1 VKGQGGDSEE
11 NKAMKRV
18 KRIGLRYK
26 IGKWGIT
33 LILSLYGIIA
43 MFPVFYTLIN
53 SFKTRLGYAQ
63 NRFGFP
69 SSPTMENYF
78 DVLSRFSYWR
88 LLLNSFI
95 TTSGGVILCT
105 VVSFL
110 VAYAVTKMKFRWSKY
125 VFLLIVATLMIPNQT
140 IMYPLYQTALD
151 MKLVGQYLGLILVFA
166 AFGLPLGTY
175 LIAAYLRN
183 IPDEL
188 LEASRIDGANH
199 FQIMTRVMFPVS
211 IPAVVTLAIINTIWM
226 WNDLLLPLLL
236 LAQEKRT
243 TLMVAVSLI
252 RTEYDVHVPLISAG
266 LIISMIPVIIAYL
279 IGQRQ
284 LIKGMTAG
292 AVKA

>member
-1 VKGQGGDSEE
+1 MAHK
-11 NKAMKRV
+11 KF
-18 KRIGLRYK
+18 IGLRYK
-26 IGKWGIT
+26 LGRWGIT
-33 LILSLYGIIA
+33 IVLSLYGIVA
-43 MFPVFYTLIN
+43 LFPVFYTLIN

-63 NRFGFP
+63 NRFGIP
-69 SSPTMENYF
+69 RAPTLDNYF

-105 VVSFL
+105 VVSFM

-125 VFLLIVATLMIPNQT
+125 IFLLIVATLMIPNQT
-140 IMYPLYQTALD
+140 IMYPLYQTVLD
-151 MKLVGQYLGLILVFA
+151 MKLVGQYIGLMLVFA

-183 IPDEL
+183 VPDEL

-199 FQIMTRVMFPVS
+199 VQIMLRVIFPVS

-226 WNDLLLPLLL
+226 WNDLLLPLLIL
-236 LAQEKRT
+236 SQEKRT

-252 RTEYDVHVPLISAG
+252 RTEYDVHVPLISSG
-266 LIISMIPVIIAYL
+266 LIIAMIPVIIAYL